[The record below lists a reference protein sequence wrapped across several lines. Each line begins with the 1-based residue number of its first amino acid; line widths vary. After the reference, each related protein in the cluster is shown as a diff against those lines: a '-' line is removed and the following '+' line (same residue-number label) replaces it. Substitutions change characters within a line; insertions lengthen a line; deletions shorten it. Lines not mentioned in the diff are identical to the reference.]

1 MIIALP
7 VSRSDI
13 SIFPALVNSIVKF
26 GGFES
31 HRIIVLPTPSAASD
45 ATEASKALQGICRQF
60 DIATL
65 NIEPEGGWPQA
76 CNQHFAAAL
85 EKMNELRIDE
95 PFLWVEADCCFTQ
108 YNPVN
113 AILTEYHMA
122 KRPFLGHK
130 RPTKEV
136 MQGADGEHMVAC
148 GVYPADF
155 YTRTRLWHFI
165 RNDQPFDVWLRWEIA
180 PHCHDTKLIQ
190 HCPRTSNFHTENG
203 QIVGTDEG
211 KRAFTLTRHS
221 VMVHGCKDGSLS
233 KLICGDGFKVPE
245 LQKPERE
252 LTDIE
257 KGIVSDDTYYPFN
270 PTATLPATTAEDEA
284 EDSFKS
290 ILAAIKDWRILV
302 PGVTQ
307 SPTEARPGH
316 AKIILDK
323 IREYMVNQPPSKKDN
338 AAHDALLGML
348 GLIYNNE
355 GAAISAAAIE
365 LALPEETIRELAK
378 EPKGL
383 FKLTGLGDFMVKLT
397 PKGVKVAANT

>member
-13 SIFPALVNSIVKF
+13 SIFPALVNSMVKF

-45 ATEASKALQGICRQF
+45 ATESSKALQSICRQF

-85 EKMNELRIDE
+85 EKMHELRIDE
-95 PFLWVEADCCFTQ
+95 PFLWVEADCCFIQ

-136 MQGADGEHMVAC
+136 MVGADGEHMVAC

-155 YTRTRLWHFI
+155 YTRTRLWQFI

-190 HCPRTSNFHTENG
+190 HCPRSVDYHEILDPPARING
-203 QIVGTDEG
+203 LPQDKGNLTP
-211 KRAFTLTRHS
+211 FTVSREA

-233 KLICGDGFKVPE
+233 KLVCG
-245 LQKPERE
+245 
-252 LTDIE
+252 E
-257 KGIVSDDTYYPFN
+257 KSAHEDLAFDMVEKLSDFTEKKAESFYPQD
-270 PTATLPATTAEDEA
+270 TLPTVTTEDE
-284 EDSFKS
+284 EDLHFK
-290 ILAAIKDWRILV
+290 AIWDAIQYWRIQV
-302 PGVTQ
+302 PSVN
-307 SPTEARPGH
+307 SSAVEARPGH
-316 AKIILDK
+316 AKLILDK
-323 IREYMVNQPPSKKDN
+323 VKAVVIPPSKEDKGL
-338 AAHDALLGML
+338 HDALLELL
-348 GLIYNNE
+348 GTYDDKEAIIST
-355 GAAISAAAIE
+355 AADELKVSPDAI
-365 LALPEETIRELAK
+365 IKLAK

-397 PKGVKVAANT
+397 PKGVKMAAKT